1 MSTQSANIFH
11 STDPI
16 ITDRA
21 EAEQLIA
28 DLRSA
33 VKRSLRTGG
42 RYYVR
47 LPGGGGLALHLNG
60 VVCETKR

>member
-28 DLRSA
+28 EWWMR
-33 VKRSLRTGG
+33 
-42 RYYVR
+42 
-47 LPGGGGLALHLNG
+47 
-60 VVCETKR
+60 